1 MQKRAVELQKEEKEE
16 KTESCRDKVAC
27 TVREFINDATRNI
40 IPYVEN
46 AVKSGVR
53 GEALNEVV
61 NAAIRLIEDNAK
73 KMVVTDEDI
82 KNYGTVTMRHV
93 YEEFKD
99 NEEVKEDLR
108 KGVVNRQKTGMVTRV
123 LKLMLRPELERYVKE
138 LADVL
143 VDAYSA
149 SSASDLVGKLK
160 DAADAARGYL
170 SRTKYGGRWLV
181 QYLFTE
187 APDSLQHESR
197 AMQKFSRTALATC
210 PGADVCAAQCYA
222 LHGNYVQLQ
231 VKRSIAM
238 HDLFVDMLKDEL
250 MKKLDRNAALAAAL
264 LGAAFAGGVE
274 AAGFGRAV
282 RLHDSGDFND
292 IIYLAGWLTAAKLLP
307 DKTFYTY
314 TKTFPNV
321 PGMPPVWQNA
331 VKIYGDLFG
340 EPPPKNFN
348 VNISGTATNY
358 KYLPGA
364 AEALTGLGI
373 SVPGVFFYAS
383 ANMDK
388 YYEGRPE
395 RWRELAAALLEAARK
410 TTGRKLIL
418 EFEHGLGTGRSA
430 KSSHH
435 IVKLMDVLTD
445 YAEESG
451 IPLRISVPNTAYKAP
466 NFKNKEEREH
476 MLTHL
481 LSLPPERR
489 DEALYDVEK
498 MSVLN
503 EIATE
508 LARKYGGETA
518 QEGVWTKTFAA
529 EGEKKIKVTLKR
541 PVNVFTVP
549 GIGEPVEVFVE
560 PGGEKVCSLCQR
572 CIVAP
577 HSPLKNVTKISLT
590 RGAVRGAGLTTME
603 ELTAMTKTPQPQ
615 RKKRRKKRKKAVAV

>member
-1 MQKRAVELQKEEKEE
+1 MRKRAVGLQKEKIEIKSEC
-16 KTESCRDKVAC
+16 KDKVRC
-27 TVREFINDATRNI
+27 TVEEFINDATKNI
-40 IPYVEN
+40 VPYVEN
-46 AVKSGVR
+46 AAKSGVR
-53 GEALNEVV
+53 GEALNRVV
-61 NAAIRLIEDNAK
+61 NAAIKLIEDNAK
-73 KMVVTDEDI
+73 KMVVNDEDV
-82 KNYGTVTMRHV
+82 KKYGTVAMRHV

-99 NEEVKEDLR
+99 SPAVVEDLR
-108 KGVVNRQKTGMVTRV
+108 KGVFNKWKTIEVTQV
-123 LKLMLRPELERYVKE
+123 INAALKPELEPYVKK

-143 VDAYSA
+143 IDAYRRGGLKEA
-149 SSASDLVGKLK
+149 AKAAEAYFRKVRYGKRRLV
-160 DAADAARGYL
+160 D
-170 SRTKYGGRWLV
+170 
-181 QYLFTE
+181 YLFTE

-231 VKRSIAM
+231 VKRSLAIR
-238 HDLFVDMLKDEL
+238 DLFVSNLRIELLKRLNFDYA
-250 MKKLDRNAALAAAL
+250 RAAAL
-264 LGAAFAGGVE
+264 LGAAFAGGVK
-274 AAGFGRAV
+274 AAGFGRMV

-321 PGMPPVWQNA
+321 PGMPPVWQKA
-331 VKIYGDLFG
+331 VEYYRELFN
-340 EPPPKNFN
+340 EPPPGNFT
-348 VNISGTATNY
+348 VNISATATNY

-395 RWRELAAALLEAARK
+395 RWRELAAALLEAAGK

-435 IVKLMDVLTD
+435 IVKLINVLTD
-445 YAEESG
+445 YAEKSG
-451 IPLRISVPNTAYKAP
+451 TPLRISVPNTAYKAP
-466 NFKNKEEREH
+466 SFKNEEEKKH
-476 MLTHL
+476 MLTRL
-481 LSLPPERR
+481 LTLPPERR

-498 MSVLN
+498 MNVLN
-503 EIATE
+503 EIASE

-518 QEGVWTKTFAA
+518 QEGVWTKSFAA
-529 EGEKKIKVTLKR
+529 EGEKKVKVTLKR
-541 PVNVFTVP
+541 PVSVFTVP

-560 PGGEKVCSLCQR
+560 PGGEKACSLCQR
-572 CIVAP
+572 CVVAP
-577 HSPLKNVTKISLT
+577 HSPLKNVTKIT
-590 RGAVRGAGLTTME
+590 RDAFKGAGLTMMK
-603 ELTAMTKTPQPQ
+603 ELTAMAEAPQPAKT
-615 RKKRRKKRKKAVAV
+615 KKRQRRRKKAVAA